1 MRRGIFIFFLTIAV
15 VILLGWL
22 IWGMD
27 EVEFAPDKE
36 ITPGLKNWQKA
47 QWLREQGKYEE
58 SIKILEEEIHNKSY
72 DNKILE
78 KAICWQNISLDYWN
92 LGEVDKAQSG
102 FAYVL
107 ALLKE
112 RPNEPL
118 REYAT
123 TAIEVIELYKEA
135 KAKRQQQ
142 KYKESE
148 QLFLKAIQISQKNGM
163 KELELKNLR
172 QISFL
177 YLNPRYYQLE
187 EFYKISNQALKIA
200 TEINHYYELCL
211 ALNQIG
217 LYYSKKND
225 YKRAYKIF
233 YNAAN
238 IAEKKGKIDKIP
250 ECLDNLAVISYYF
263 GNYDLSD
270 QFFKKAIK
278 IYEKQGDIKSVVS
291 DLIEIAL
298 GNYKKQRENKLELDI
313 NESIGI
319 MLTALEYSRKMGLGE
334 LESILLN
341 DIGYIYIEIDNKK
354 AQPYIEE
361 ALKKAL
367 SINKK
372 EAVAAALNNLGT
384 IYLRRN
390 QTLEAMKNY
399 QQSLSLALKIDYWP
413 EIWNDYA
420 GLGQCYEKM
429 GKYEMAL
436 NSYEKALE
444 TIDKIRETIDLDF
457 NKVSFDREKKSVYEG
472 IIRCLVLLKE
482 EGKVEK
488 NIDEEIFSFMRK
500 VKAIAFQE
508 GLVEISDVEQNK
520 DLADE
525 LSRTDQQ
532 ISKIIADYENDH
544 NEEFSNRLLELEYR
558 YLQIL
563 EEENN
568 TRKNGEDKFTNN
580 LSLYRFQKEAL
591 SDDQVLLD
599 YYLGE
604 KESYCFLIG
613 QDTYQ
618 IIKLPSEKEIENSIK
633 LYIKLLSDSSID
645 AEDLFS
651 AGYKI
656 GTMLIPPLKNLPM
669 QITSLSIIPDGLLNY
684 LPFETLVFEDQKDK
698 GRRKYLVEDFS
709 ISYAPSITAFYKFK
723 KMLPLNNYKKELLV
737 FGNPYYDSSEQK
749 RVRSLTFFLNGQ
761 PSAEGFKLP
770 PLPYSQQEAKEISRL
785 FSRSK
790 ADLFLKK
797 KATEENLKA
806 LWLRDYRILHF
817 ACHGLISENY
827 PQRSCLVLS
836 LLPGTREDGFL
847 TVREIYNLKLKAE
860 LVVLSACETSRGALE
875 KVEGIIGLPRVFLL
889 SGSRAVVSSLWSVND
904 RATQKFMKDF
914 YSFLLN
920 GDAKDEALRKAKI
933 KMIKSGRSHPYY
945 WAAFVLIGN
954 SDKIY

>member
-163 KELELKNLR
+163 KELELKLQR
-172 QISFL
+172 QLSIIYWNKHELDL
-177 YLNPRYYQLE
+177 YLNAN
-187 EFYKISNQALKIA
+187 KISLNLAESINNYYDQIMTLNNIVLFYLKKRRFSIA
-200 TEINHYYELCL
+200 ISLSERGIRL
-211 ALNQIG
+211 
-217 LYYSKKND
+217 
-225 YKRAYKIF
+225 
-233 YNAAN
+233 
-238 IAEKKGKIDKIP
+238 AEKYNYSDKLP
-250 ECLDNLAVISYYF
+250 EVYLNRAIIYYYI
-263 GNYDLSD
+263 GNYDLSEYYID
-270 QFFKKAIK
+270 KATK
-278 IYEKQGDIKSVVS
+278 IYEKNGDLPSIVS
-291 DLIEIAL
+291 SYVEISLLIYKKEISLQKDEVSKRKIDLLNIAL
-298 GNYKKQRENKLELDI
+298 EL
-313 NESIGI
+313 
-319 MLTALEYSRKMGLGE
+319 SRKCANREQEAAILCNLGLFLMNDDLSKAE
-334 LESILLN
+334 KILKEAI
-341 DIGYIYIEIDNKK
+341 DIGLEIN
-354 AQPYIEE
+354 
-361 ALKKAL
+361 
-367 SINKK
+367 NK

-457 NKVSFDREKKSVYEG
+457 NKVSFNREKKSVYEG

-645 AEDLFS
+645 AEDLYS